1 MKKINYEIQLPGIL
15 NILDNIQNVKSTN
28 EETTK
33 LINEWVIL
41 QRNNIV
47 ENRKLINI
55 VTDESRISI
64 FKILIVDFL
73 MRRIKAENGK
83 ILRENF
89 NKYINH
95 FDDLN
100 NNNFKLILNES
111 NYIWKKEGL
120 FVIKDV
126 VQRIKKNYNWNW
138 SIYFDDVDKKYKN
151 NFQEDIFLKVKYI
164 GNKVRNLAISNF
176 NNKYIAFD
184 SHIIQ
189 VITRIGLLN
198 YGFFLKS
205 NKYIEM
211 GNNPSNPKN
220 YLFLHVLFL
229 YLSET
234 TNDLYSPVDID
245 RAFWHF
251 GKTICTSNKPKCLNC
266 PINNLC
272 ITGKYNLD
280 ILSN

>member
-138 SIYFDDVDKKYKN
+138 SIYFCQNVLYA
-151 NFQEDIFLKVKYI
+151 FAYTSIYSVC
-164 GNKVRNLAISNF
+164 ISI
-176 NNKYIAFD
+176 Y
-184 SHIIQ
+184 Q
-189 VITRIGLLN
+189 YV
-198 YGFFLKS
+198 
-205 NKYIEM
+205 
-211 GNNPSNPKN
+211 
-220 YLFLHVLFL
+220 
-229 YLSET
+229 
-234 TNDLYSPVDID
+234 
-245 RAFWHF
+245 
-251 GKTICTSNKPKCLNC
+251 
-266 PINNLC
+266 
-272 ITGKYNLD
+272 
-280 ILSN
+280 